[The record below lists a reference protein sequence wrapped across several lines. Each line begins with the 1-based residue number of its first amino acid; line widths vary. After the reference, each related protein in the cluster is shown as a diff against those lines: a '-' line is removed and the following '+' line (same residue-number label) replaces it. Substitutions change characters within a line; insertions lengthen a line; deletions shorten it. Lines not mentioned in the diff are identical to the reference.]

1 MYYFSDSNYGKN
13 LKNFKIE
20 TAHNRFWI
28 CLEGNNFEIRGHDK
42 SLQSQLDLSQS
53 QRLMM
58 QNLEHLMSVLLFIP
72 PPNRVLLLG
81 IGGGSLIHY
90 LRFYLPRTAL
100 DALDIDAELVEK
112 MLELGV
118 LPRPGDGLSY
128 IYDDAAA
135 YLDRCNQRYDLVL
148 VDIFSGAQSP
158 RWLRQKE
165 TCERLYRLL
174 GENGA
179 LACNLLIDSETE
191 FKRFYRNLRL
201 ACGGKTLCMP
211 VQDYANIIA
220 FGLRAEPP
228 PRDMNAWL
236 EHASELSTEYDIDF
250 VKILS
255 VIYNTNPV
263 GGGVL

>member
-1 MYYFSDSNYGKN
+1 M
-13 LKNFKIE
+13 KNFKLE

-28 CLEGNNFEIRGHDK
+28 CQDENRFEIRGHDK
-42 SLQSQLDLSQS
+42 SLQSRLDLDQP
-53 QRLMM
+53 QRLLLR
-58 QNLEHLMSVLLFIP
+58 NLEQLMSVLLFIP
-72 PPNRVLLLG
+72 APTRILLLG

-90 LRFYLPRTAL
+90 LRYHMPRAEI
-100 DALDIDAELVEK
+100 DALDIDSELVEK
-112 MLELGV
+112 MLELSV
-118 LPRPGDGLSY
+118 LPPPGNGLCY

-135 YLDRCNQRYDLVL
+135 YLRRCSRRYDLVL

-158 RWLRQKE
+158 RWLQQKE
-165 TCERLYRLL
+165 TCEALYRLL

-179 LACNLLIDSETE
+179 LAYNLLIDSETD
-191 FKRFYRNLRL
+191 FNRFYRNLRL

-211 VQDYANIIA
+211 VQDYANTIA
-220 FGLRAEPP
+220 FGFRASP
-228 PRDMNAWL
+228 PRRDMGAYL
-236 EHASELSTEYDIDF
+236 EHASRLSAEYDIDF